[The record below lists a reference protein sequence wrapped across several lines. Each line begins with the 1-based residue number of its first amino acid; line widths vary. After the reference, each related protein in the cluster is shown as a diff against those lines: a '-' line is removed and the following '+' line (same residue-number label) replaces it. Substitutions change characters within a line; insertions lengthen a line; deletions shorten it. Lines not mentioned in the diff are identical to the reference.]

1 MPDLLGLPDAQP
13 QPAHPTAVAAV
24 TVDIVIPVFNE
35 ERALPGCVA
44 ALYAYLAGRF
54 PCNWTITLVDN
65 GSTDNTRAVATELA
79 DRLPGVRTMCL
90 DRRGKGYA
98 LRTAWLASPAEI
110 VAYMDVDLSTGL
122 DALLPLI
129 APLVNGHSD
138 LAIGSR
144 LAPGSRSVRGLK
156 REMISRAYN
165 ALVRFVHG
173 AGFSDAQCGFK
184 AARSAMI
191 RPLLDRVVDDAWF
204 FDTELLL
211 LAEHNGLRVHEVPV
225 DWVEDT
231 DSRVTVVSVA
241 AGNLRGLLRLALA
254 KVSGMATI
262 TDLPAKRAMATS
274 WVLCLVL
281 SALSTV
287 AGLVLYTVL
296 RLWSPPLAANLVAVC
311 LTARIEPQGT
321 GGRRHLPGFLL
332 LYIALTSGAL
342 LLLGTADHR
351 PSRLLELGVLLA
363 ASAVGTVAR
372 FAAVRRPAPR
382 YGKESLR

>member
-35 ERALPGCVA
+35 ERALPRCVA
-44 ALYAYLAGRF
+44 MLHTYLAGRF

-156 REMISRAYN
+156 REMISRTYN

-184 AARSAMI
+184 AARSSMI
-191 RPLLDRVVDDAWF
+191 RPLLHRVVDDAWF

-241 AGNLRGLLRLALA
+241 IGNLRGLLRLALA
-254 KVSGMATI
+254 KASGMARI
-262 TDLPAKRAMATS
+262 TDLPAQRAMATS
-274 WVLCLVL
+274 WVLCFVL

-287 AGLVLYTVL
+287 TGLGLYAVL

-311 LTARIEPQGT
+311 LTPRI
-321 GGRRHLPGFLL
+321 GRYLPWFLA

-351 PSRLLELGVLLA
+351 PSRPLELGVLLA
-363 ASAVGTVAR
+363 VGTLAR
-372 FAAVRRPAPR
+372 FAALRRPAPR
-382 YGKESLR
+382 KESLR